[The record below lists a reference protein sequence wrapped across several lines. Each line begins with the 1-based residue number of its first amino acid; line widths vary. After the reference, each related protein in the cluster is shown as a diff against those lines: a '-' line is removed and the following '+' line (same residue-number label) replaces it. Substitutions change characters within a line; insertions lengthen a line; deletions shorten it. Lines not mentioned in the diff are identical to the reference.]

1 MFKED
6 TAKYKSQ
13 KNKLKASFTQNTLA
27 EKTLTQ
33 NSSFQKN
40 SVSIRHGAWL
50 EKNHISQFAIT
61 IIAVVLCFVS
71 LFCALSFGAADISFV
86 VVWQSVLHSIWPNE
100 SAEEVAFMQR
110 IIWELRMPRA
120 ILALLAGCGLAISG
134 LILQTVTRNPLAD
147 PYLFGISSGA
157 SLGVVI
163 FIVFTNNIFTVMT
176 PVAAFVGSLVAMLML
191 MLIAGRRQSQ
201 QVESMLLAGVALSF
215 LFGSFTNLLLYHT
228 DPQAVTAVLFWTMG
242 SFSRALW
249 ENLLFPTVVITTC
262 ITFMLAYRR
271 QLNAMLL
278 GDESA
283 TTLGINVNRF
293 RMIML
298 LLSSLITATLVSMC
312 GGIGFVG
319 LMIPHI
325 VRFFISQGTVFGI
338 LLTALVGGIFMIWV
352 DILSRT
358 LLVNQELPVGVITA
372 AVGSLFFITLLY
384 FRKNRPN

>member
-1 MFKED
+1 MKKVKAMFKANAQQGSAQQGLAQQGLAQQGSD
-6 TAKYKSQ
+6 HSPLIRK
-13 KNKLKASFTQNTLA
+13 KN
-27 EKTLTQ
+27 
-33 NSSFQKN
+33 
-40 SVSIRHGAWL
+40 GAWL
-50 EKNHISQFAIT
+50 DKKNISQT
-61 IIAVVLCFVS
+61 LVTVIAVIICFIS
-71 LFCALSFGAADISFV
+71 LFCALSFGAADISFAD
-86 VVWQSVLHSIWPNE
+86 VWHSVWPNE
-100 SAEEVAFMQR
+100 TDKDAGFIQR

-120 ILALLAGCGLAISG
+120 ILALLAGSGLAVSG

-163 FIVFTNNIFTVMT
+163 LIAFTGGIFTVMT
-176 PVAAFVGSLVAMLML
+176 PVAAFAGSLVAMLML

-215 LFGSFTNLLLYHT
+215 LFSSFTSLLLYHT

-242 SFSRALW
+242 SFSRAQW
-249 ENLLFPTVVITTC
+249 QNLLFPTVVISAC
-262 ITFMLAYRR
+262 IIFMLAYRR

-283 TTLGINVNRF
+283 TTLGIKVNRF
-293 RMIML
+293 RIIML

-358 LLVNQELPVGVITA
+358 ILVNQELPVGVITA
-372 AVGSLFFITLLY
+372 ATGSLFFLTLLY
-384 FRKNRPN
+384 FRKNRPS

>member
-1 MFKED
+1 M
-6 TAKYKSQ
+6 SQ
-13 KNKLKASFTQNTLA
+13 HSTSHRHRSTFSSHSNLSTL
-27 EKTLTQ
+27 
-33 NSSFQKN
+33 
-40 SVSIRHGAWL
+40 VISICL
-50 EKNHISQFAIT
+50 L
-61 IIAVVLCFVS
+61 VVGIFS
-71 LFCALSFGAADISFV
+71 LFSALSFGAADITYHN
-86 VVWQSVLHSIWPNE
+86 VWQSLIGNGE
-100 SAEEVAFMQR
+100 QNIGYINR

-120 ILALLAGCGLAISG
+120 LLAFMAGCGLAISG

-163 FIVFTNNIFTVMT
+163 LVALSGGVFSLFT
-176 PVAAFVGSLVAMLML
+176 PLAAFAGSTVAMLML
-191 MLIAGRRQSQ
+191 LLIAGRRESQ
-201 QVESMLLAGVALSF
+201 QVESLLLAGVALSF
-215 LFGSFTNLLLYHT
+215 LFSSFTSLLLYHT

-242 SFSRALW
+242 SFTRAQWDVLW
-249 ENLLFPTVVITTC
+249 FPALVISLC
-262 ITFMLAYRR
+262 IIVMLAYRR

-283 TTLGINVNRF
+283 TTLGIKVNHF
-293 RMIML
+293 RVIML

-325 VRFFISQGTVFGI
+325 VRFFVSQGTAFGI

-358 LLVNQELPVGVITA
+358 VLENQELPVGVITA
-372 AVGSLFFITLLY
+372 ASGSLFFLTLLY